1 MDGNVQFER
10 EAATDVLDEAL
21 HLQAFYERSDGYRQT
36 ETVATTHSSQS
47 SSDPRLDETRAMAT
61 AP

>member
-10 EAATDVLDEAL
+10 EAATGEPSDTL
-21 HLQAFYERSDGYRQT
+21 HLRAFYERSDGYRQT
-36 ETVATTHSSQS
+36 ETVPTTHNSQS
-47 SSDPRLDETRAMAT
+47 SSDPRLDETRAMAI

>member
-10 EAATDVLDEAL
+10 EAATDELDDTL
-21 HLQAFYERSDGYRQT
+21 HLQAFYERSDTYRQT
-36 ETVATTHSSQS
+36 ETVPTTHSPQS